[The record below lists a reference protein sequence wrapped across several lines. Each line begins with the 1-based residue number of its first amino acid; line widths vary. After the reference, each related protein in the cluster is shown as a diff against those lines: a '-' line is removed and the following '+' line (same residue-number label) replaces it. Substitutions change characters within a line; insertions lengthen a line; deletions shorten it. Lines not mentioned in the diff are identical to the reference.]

1 MFHRDF
7 DNFIKRT
14 LTGIVIVA
22 LIVGFLLLRKVD
34 LKFFDIFL
42 WVMAVIGTFEL
53 HRAFGKKTT
62 RTQKSLAILYAVTIF
77 PVALFVEKQYT
88 VVVAVGLAFVLVI
101 ISTLIINHLTGLSG
115 YKKKGKD
122 IEKSV
127 SLEGVGLTILTLF
140 YPSIFLFL
148 LHYLSVEGHSVA
160 LILAFVVSPCTDVA
174 AYFVGSLIGGKKLCP
189 IISPKK
195 TISGA
200 IGGFLGGILGSIAV
214 YFLTGYFAQPMWN
227 VWADVGFFAAVG
239 FVCAFLTEFGDLVE
253 SQIKRKLGV
262 KDMGRLL
269 PGHGG
274 VMDRI
279 DGLLFASAGLFL
291 FFGVLNPPIPLV
303 L

>member
-1 MFHRDF
+1 MNEALRSL
-7 DNFIKRT
+7 IKRT

-22 LIVGFLLLRKVD
+22 LIVGFLMLRKYVD
-34 LKFFDIFL
+34 KRLFDIFL

-53 HRAFGKKTT
+53 HRAFGEKTT
-62 RTQKSLAILYAVTIF
+62 RTQKALAILYAAIMF

-88 VVVAVGLAFVLVI
+88 VVVSVGVAFVLLI
-101 ISTLIINHLTGLSG
+101 ISTLIINHLTGLPG
-115 YKKKGKD
+115 FHRGKD
-122 IEKSV
+122 IDKSV
-127 SLEGVGLTILTLF
+127 SIEGVGITILTLF
-140 YPSIFLFL
+140 YPSVFLFL

-160 LILAFVVSPCTDVA
+160 LVLAFVVSPCTDVA
-174 AYFVGSLIGGKKLCP
+174 AYVVGSLVKGKKLCP
-189 IISPKK
+189 IISPNK

-200 IGGFLGGILGSIAV
+200 IGGLIGGVIGSIVV
-214 YFLTGYFAQPMWN
+214 YFIFGTPMWN
-227 VWADVGFFAAVG
+227 TALDLAFFAAVG
-239 FVCAFLTEFGDLVE
+239 LVCAFLTEFGDLVE

-262 KDMGRLL
+262 KDMGKLL

-291 FFGVLNPPIPLV
+291 FFGVLNPPIPLT

>member
-1 MFHRDF
+1 MSIFKGN
-7 DNFIKRT
+7 DNIIKRT

-22 LIVGFLLLRKVD
+22 LIVGFLYLRENVD
-34 LKFFDIFL
+34 KKLFDIFL
-42 WVMAVIGTFEL
+42 WGMAVIGTFEL
-53 HRAFGKKTT
+53 HRAFGKRTT
-62 RTQKSLAILYAVTIF
+62 RTQKSLAIIYAATIF

-88 VVVAVGLAFVLVI
+88 VVVAVGLAFVLII
-101 ISTLIINHLTGLSG
+101 ISTLIINHLTGLPG
-115 YKKKGKD
+115 FRQGKD
-122 IEKSV
+122 IDESV
-127 SLEGVGLTILTLF
+127 TMEGVGLTILTLF

-174 AYFVGSLIGGKKLCP
+174 AYLVGSIVKGKKLCP
-189 IISPKK
+189 IISPNK

-200 IGGFLGGILGSIAV
+200 IGGFFGGVAGSIAV
-214 YFLTGYFAQPMWN
+214 YFITGYHMWN
-227 VWADVGFFAAVG
+227 VFADVAFFAAVG
-239 FVCAFLTEFGDLVE
+239 IVCAFLTEFGDLVE

-262 KDMGRLL
+262 KDMGKLL

-291 FFGVLNPPIPLV
+291 FFGVFAPTAAGLPPL
-303 L
+303 